1 MFACVL
7 KTQTKQQ
14 KLWTLQALTLELMDL
29 KNEDCASDLRKVQNQ
44 LKSGARDCLKV
55 KNADFKEHN
64 TA

>member
-1 MFACVL
+1 MR
-7 KTQTKQQ
+7 
-14 KLWTLQALTLELMDL
+14 LMDL